1 MQRAVTALQGQ
12 YTLRYIGSLVCDF
25 HRNMLKGGIY
35 LYPGDTTNVHGNLRL
50 MYEANPLA
58 YIAEQA
64 GGAAST
70 GAERILDV
78 QPQRLHQQTPLIVGS
93 QGVVE
98 DTLSTIDR

>member
-1 MQRAVTALQGQ
+1 
-12 YTLRYIGSLVCDF
+12 
-25 HRNMLKGGIY
+25 
-35 LYPGDTTNVHGNLRL
+35 

-70 GAERILDV
+70 GAKRILDV

-93 QGVVE
+93 RDVVE
-98 DTLSTIDR
+98 DTLATIDR

>member
-1 MQRAVTALQGQ
+1 
-12 YTLRYIGSLVCDF
+12 
-25 HRNMLKGGIY
+25 
-35 LYPGDTTNVHGNLRL
+35 

-78 QPQRLHQQTPLIVGS
+78 QPQRLHQQIPFIIGS
-93 QGVVE
+93 RDVVE
-98 DTLSTIDR
+98 DTLSTIGG

>member
-1 MQRAVTALQGQ
+1 
-12 YTLRYIGSLVCDF
+12 
-25 HRNMLKGGIY
+25 MLKGGIY
-35 LYPGDTTNVHGNLRL
+35 LYPGDATHVHGKLRL

-70 GAERILDV
+70 GAKRILDV

-93 QGVVE
+93 RDVVE
-98 DTLSTIDR
+98 DTLATIDR